1 MKLSEYSVSRQQ
13 PTLITPVDL
22 WQNWTKV
29 HVAGTNMPQSRPTG
43 EWRHLVKSDNVCCV
57 WQHSLLLC
65 LLFLFCFMLLLAIT
79 IGWVYRVE
87 CCLVVPAVSL
97 SVQRAVWL
105 FQLCLWVY
113 SVLFGCSSC
122 VFECRECCLVVP
134 AVSLSVESEVWLF
147 QLCLWVYRV
156 LFGCS
161 SCVWIQS
168 FLLTD
173 AWRAVVSDDVCS
185 ITGQSAAAARGKC
198 NGPWPGVHSASDRPG
213 HVPHAVSKLEV
224 HADGCAV
231 SEEFDAAGGQWS
243 GGEITRLA
251 EWVTHFFSYS
261 DWHTSLRV
269 APWRRQL
276 DWTDCN
282 KANDQAPLT
291 VYWAH

>member
-1 MKLSEYSVSRQQ
+1 
-13 PTLITPVDL
+13 
-22 WQNWTKV
+22 
-29 HVAGTNMPQSRPTG
+29 MPQSRPTG

-97 SVQRAVWL
+97 SV
-105 FQLCLWVY
+105 
-113 SVLFGCSSC
+113 
-122 VFECRECCLVVP
+122 
-134 AVSLSVESEVWLF
+134 ESEVWLF
-147 QLCLWVYRV
+147 QLCLWVYSV

-185 ITGQSAAAARGKC
+185 ITSQSAAAARGKC

-291 VYWAH
+291 V